1 VKSSLRQTATPQH
14 RSRPRGNDRQHPKTS
29 SSGQHSRRRFL
40 GLTTGAAVLPAVSR
54 FAWAQTYPTRPVR
67 IIVGFPPGGGV
78 DINARLMG
86 QSLSERF
93 GQQFII
99 ENRPGAGSNIGTE
112 AVVRAAPDGYTLLL
126 VNQANAVNATL
137 YQKLNF
143 NFVRDIMPVA
153 NISGAPSIMA
163 VHPSFPAKTVPEF
176 IAYARANPGKV
187 NMASEGVGVSGHVF
201 GELFKIMAG
210 VDLLHVAYRGAA
222 PALTDLM
229 GAQVQV
235 MFSTMPASI
244 QYVREGTL
252 RALAVTTATRS
263 EALPEVPAVGEF
275 LPGYEASVWYGVG
288 APRNTPAEIVERL
301 NKEINAALADP
312 KLKAR
317 LADLGTEPISMTR
330 AEFAKF
336 VVDEIEKWGKV
347 VRAANIKAE

>member
-1 VKSSLRQTATPQH
+1 MKLPRRQ
-14 RSRPRGNDRQHPKTS
+14 
-29 SSGQHSRRRFL
+29 FL
-40 GLTTGAAVLPAVSR
+40 HLAAGAAALPAVSR
-54 FAWAQTYPTRPVR
+54 ITRAEGYPTRPVR

-153 NISGAPSIMA
+153 TISGAPSIMA

-347 VRAANIKAE
+347 IRAANIKAE